1 MTMPTLIAADGA
13 LLERIYDDTW
23 PTWSDGLSR
32 ADYERYNRAQMMTE
46 WGAASLA
53 RVAWVE
59 GAELLASAKRYRL
72 ELGFGGSEVPCLG
85 IGAVFTPA
93 HARGRGH
100 AAALIEAMVEEA
112 VREETRYALLFSEI
126 DPAYYVRL
134 GFEPVPITET
144 YLGLKPQPRDGA
156 PAVLVRGGDERD
168 LDDIA
173 AMHQA
178 RAAGY
183 ALAQHRSPAYAR
195 HAISKRRMLA
205 AFSPPGMRQ
214 LEFFIAEE
222 GASAVAYVV
231 VSRGPEG
238 QVLEEWG
245 DRDPAGARLG
255 AMLQVLAARTPAET
269 VAPLRTWLPDEFL
282 PPQLGRLD
290 ERQPHEVA
298 MLRAIAP
305 GGPSV
310 SELARDAFFLK
321 GDAF

>member
-1 MTMPTLIAADGA
+1 MPTLIAAGGA

-23 PTWSDGLSR
+23 PIWNDGLSR
-32 ADYERYNRAQMMTE
+32 ADYERFNRAQMMTD
-46 WGAASLA
+46 WGAANLA

-59 GAELLASAKRYRL
+59 GEELLASAKRYRVT
-72 ELGFGGSEVPCLG
+72 LGFGGSEVPCLG
-85 IGAVFTPA
+85 IGAVFTPPQS
-93 HARGRGH
+93 RGRGH

-112 VREETRYALLFSEI
+112 AREGIRYALLFSEI
-126 DPAYYVRL
+126 DPAYYARL
-134 GFEPVPITET
+134 GFEPISITET
-144 YLGLKPQPRDGA
+144 HLGLKPQPREGA
-156 PAVLVRGGDERD
+156 PAILVRGGDDRD
-168 LDDIA
+168 LADIA

-195 HAISKRRMLA
+195 HAITKQRMLA
-205 AFSPPGMRQ
+205 ALSPSGTRQ

-231 VSRGPEG
+231 ISRGPG
-238 QVLEEWG
+238 GPVLEEWG
-245 DRDPAGARLG
+245 DRDPTGARLG
-255 AMLQVLAARTPAET
+255 AILQVLAARTPTERASP
-269 VAPLRTWLPDEFL
+269 VRTWLPDDFL
-282 PPQLGRLD
+282 PPQLERLD
-290 ERQPHEVA
+290 ERPPREVG

-305 GGPSV
+305 GGPPV